1 MADLMPEESP
11 ETLER
16 LATEI
21 SLAERQ
27 DAPVNHALS
36 WYLALV
42 CFMPTIMCIAVA
54 VIISVVRRMSW
65 IARFQIDGDWLALGY
80 VIFIGLSTFVLGFVH
95 SRIYGALHPG
105 ENPKRGGQ
113 LWWHAVKFFFLQL
126 LLIPFT
132 ITVLATVLSL
142 VF

>member
-1 MADLMPEESP
+1 MPEESP

-21 SLAERQ
+21 ALTERCK
-27 DAPVNHALS
+27 APVNRALS
-36 WYLALV
+36 WYLALM
-42 CFMPTIMCIAVA
+42 CFMPTIMCIALA
-54 VIISVVRRMSW
+54 LIISVVQRLTW
-65 IARFQIDGDWLALGY
+65 VARFQIDGDWLALGY
-80 VIFIGLSTFVLGFVH
+80 VIFIVLSTFVMGFVH
-95 SRIYGALHPG
+95 SRIYDALHPG

-142 VF
+142 LF